1 VPYRVLKYPLAQ
13 PLVWSATDH
22 GAAWTVVA
30 LGLRVLGLLGMQRER
45 YGTEPEATGAD
56 RWSRPPPRSRG

>member
-1 VPYRVLKYPLAQ
+1 MPYRVLKHPLAQ
-13 PLVWSATDH
+13 PLESSATDH

-30 LGLRVLGLLGMQRER
+30 FGLRMLELLGMQRER

-56 RWSRPPPRSRG
+56 RCSRPPPRSRG